1 MQKQNIKTMR
11 QISKLLGF
19 VCLLSLAACGSER
32 VYTTASY
39 ASLKSYTAKQ
49 HYIDTKTTKTYVQ
62 GDISFGKHM
71 QEAGDFDDTKT
82 IASIN
87 AHRTTTGNF
96 YNFYYGLGAS
106 FGNYK
111 FKEGFDSLIDDG
123 EKQSFYNI
131 NLKTGANITYTR
143 PKIDYRFLGLE
154 LTYHNEFGPYQDKLT
169 ELAYADNENLII
181 VNHKSMFSYHFYSEY
196 AFKISHEEAITLG
209 FYFGGLF
216 KSEETK
222 LYKNRNEFS
231 GFTFG
236 LRLKQCTF
244 SLLHESGYNDIR
256 STKFGITYQL

>member
-154 LTYHNEFGPYQDKLT
+154 LTYHNEFGPYQDPDKHKVLSI
-169 ELAYADNENLII
+169 DN
-181 VNHKSMFSYHFYSEY
+181 SMFVKDRS
-196 AFKISHEEAITLG
+196 KD
-209 FYFGGLF
+209 F
-216 KSEETK
+216 KSLCNINDVSIDRVYGAIEEWMEK
-222 LYKNRNEFS
+222 
-231 GFTFG
+231 
-236 LRLKQCTF
+236 
-244 SLLHESGYNDIR
+244 
-256 STKFGITYQL
+256 